1 MSDPVRCAQPL
12 TERQRFWLQH
22 LQACG
27 NGSLKAYAGAHGLSL
42 SALYQAKSTLRRR
55 GQLHAQP
62 TPVRLA
68 RVERSGVAP
77 GAAPSARGRVL
88 LPNGVAVEF
97 ACAPADWPALLGA
110 VAVLP

>member
-27 NGSLKAYAGAHGLSL
+27 NGSLKAYAAAHGLSL

-55 GQLHAQP
+55 GQLDARP

-68 RVERSGVAP
+68 RVERSARPPEAASP
-77 GAAPSARGRVL
+77 GRARVL

-97 ACAPADWPALLGA
+97 ACAPAHWPALLGA
-110 VAVLP
+110 VAALP